1 LQLIVVKTPIPD
13 TIAAALVVPERVLLF
28 CLASDTDWTKAG
40 VPPIET
46 SSSTPPVNPLDVI
59 VHGNVER
66 AGDRDDLLGHLD
78 VRARR
83 RRVATWVIVDQS
95 TARFIALSSRAFS
108 GNETAILPMAN

>member
-1 LQLIVVKTPIPD
+1 MK
-13 TIAAALVVPERVLLF
+13 
-28 CLASDTDWTKAG
+28 
-40 VPPIET
+40 
-46 SSSTPPVNPLDVI
+46 PLDVV

-95 TARFIALSSRAFS
+95 TARFIALSSQAFFRQ
-108 GNETAILPMAN
+108 